1 MFKKIKNYFKGLFV
15 NKRQETLLKTIHVWD
30 ENTLQE
36 NNLPEMEVVDLIPD
50 PGFSEAHLTTEDTKI
65 VGEWAAPKKPRK
77 PRAKKA
83 KVEDT
88 TTEKVNEVKPK
99 KRNYKKRKPKA
110 DKAD

>member
-1 MFKKIKNYFKGLFV
+1 MFEKIKNYFKGLFV
-15 NKRQETLLKTIHVWD
+15 DKRQETLLKTIKVWD
-30 ENTLQE
+30 DALDTKATEE
-36 NNLPEMEVVDLIPD
+36 PEDI
-50 PGFSEAHLTTEDTKI
+50 KI

-83 KVEDT
+83 KVEDI

-99 KRNYKKRKPKA
+99 KRNYRKRKPKA

>member
-1 MFKKIKNYFKGLFV
+1 MFEKIKNYFKGLFV
-15 NKRQETLLKTIHVWD
+15 DKRQETLLKTIKVWD
-30 ENTLQE
+30 DVL
-36 NNLPEMEVVDLIPD
+36 D
-50 PGFSEAHLTTEDTKI
+50 PKVTEETEDTKI

-99 KRNYKKRKPKA
+99 KRNYRKRKPKA

>member
-1 MFKKIKNYFKGLFV
+1 MFKKIKKYFKGLFV
-15 NKRQETLLKTIHVWD
+15 DKRQETLLKTIQVW
-30 ENTLQE
+30 EE
-36 NNLPEMEVVDLIPD
+36 SKNLPEMEVTDIMSD
-50 PGFSEAHLTTEDTKI
+50 PGFSEAHLITEDTKI
-65 VGEWAAPKKPRK
+65 VGEWATPKKPRK

>member
-15 NKRQETLLKTIHVWD
+15 NKRQETLLKTIHVW
-30 ENTLQE
+30 EE
-36 NNLPEMEVVDLIPD
+36 NNLQEREVIDIMPD
-50 PGFSEAHLTTEDTKI
+50 PGFSGAHLTTEDTKI

-83 KVEDT
+83 KVEDA

>member
-1 MFKKIKNYFKGLFV
+1 MFEKIKNYFKGLFV
-15 NKRQETLLKTIHVWD
+15 DKRQETLLKTIKVWD
-30 ENTLQE
+30 DALDTKATEE
-36 NNLPEMEVVDLIPD
+36 PEDI
-50 PGFSEAHLTTEDTKI
+50 KI

-99 KRNYKKRKPKA
+99 KRNYRKRKPKA

>member
-15 NKRQETLLKTIHVWD
+15 DKRQETLLKTIQVWD
-30 ENTLQE
+30 EAK
-36 NNLPEMEVVDLIPD
+36 NLPEMEVIDLIPE

-65 VGEWAAPKKPRK
+65 VGEWAAPRKPRK

>member
-1 MFKKIKNYFKGLFV
+1 MFEKIKNYFKGLFV
-15 NKRQETLLKTIHVWD
+15 DKRQETLLKTIKVWD
-30 ENTLQE
+30 DVL
-36 NNLPEMEVVDLIPD
+36 D
-50 PGFSEAHLTTEDTKI
+50 PKVTAETEDTKI

-77 PRAKKA
+77 PRAKKV

-99 KRNYKKRKPKA
+99 KRNYRKRKPKA

>member
-1 MFKKIKNYFKGLFV
+1 MFKKIKSYFKGLFV
-15 NKRQETLLKTIHVWD
+15 VKRQETLLKTIKVWD
-30 ENTLQE
+30 DVLDTKVTVE
-36 NNLPEMEVVDLIPD
+36 
-50 PGFSEAHLTTEDTKI
+50 TEDTKI
-65 VGEWAAPKKPRK
+65 VGEWATPKKPRK

-99 KRNYKKRKPKA
+99 KRNYRKRKPKA

>member
-15 NKRQETLLKTIHVWD
+15 NKRQETLLKTIHVCD

-36 NNLPEMEVVDLIPD
+36 NYLPEMEVIDLISE
-50 PGFSEAHLTTEDTKI
+50 PGFSEAYLATEDTKI

-88 TTEKVNEVKPK
+88 TTEKNNEVKPK
-99 KRNYKKRKPKA
+99 KKKLQKEKT
-110 DKAD
+110 KS

>member
-15 NKRQETLLKTIHVWD
+15 NKRQETLLKTIHVW
-30 ENTLQE
+30 EE
-36 NNLPEMEVVDLIPD
+36 NNLPEMEVIDLMSE

-83 KVEDT
+83 KVEDA

>member
-1 MFKKIKNYFKGLFV
+1 MFEKIKNYFKGLFV
-15 NKRQETLLKTIHVWD
+15 DKRQETLLKTIKVWD
-30 ENTLQE
+30 DVLDTKVTEE
-36 NNLPEMEVVDLIPD
+36 
-50 PGFSEAHLTTEDTKI
+50 SEDIKI

-99 KRNYKKRKPKA
+99 KRNYRKRKPKA